1 MRAGIVELRPNSK
14 YSCEQVGAYALRSQ
28 GDDMLAI
35 TAIIRVRKGE
45 EAVMRQ
51 ALLDVA
57 GHVRANE
64 PATIGFHISQD
75 ASDPCVF
82 TTYERFTDQAAMDRH
97 NNSQVVA
104 HFFGIAM
111 PILDGEVRLVTSTEI
126 FAK

>member
-1 MRAGIVELRPNSK
+1 
-14 YSCEQVGAYALRSQ
+14 
-28 GDDMLAI
+28 MLTI

-75 ASDPCVF
+75 TSDPCLF
-82 TTYERFTDQAAMDRH
+82 TTYERFVDQAAMDRH
-97 NNSQVVA
+97 NNSEAVA
-104 HFFGIAM
+104 HFFGIAR
-111 PILDGEVRLVTSTEI
+111 PILDGEVKLVTATEI
-126 FAK
+126 SAK